1 MRIGI
6 LADIHANKYALQAV
20 LENAETQRVRRF
32 WFLGDGIGYGPHPVE
47 ALQFVRDK
55 VGPRSW
61 VPGNHEAILL
71 GELLPNGAS
80 EDAGQALQLNRLE
93 IESRQPEL
101 IADPVANRFQGR
113 RGVRKQTYTKRC
125 REHWYVLCHGSL
137 QSPLTRY
144 IYPWSTEMGREF
156 EALAG
161 LGLGTQRVCL
171 FLGHSHIPFLCRAK
185 PDSHGQLLAS
195 ECPQVFY
202 GDEVP
207 LGDGLAIVNPGSVG
221 QPRDGDPRAAYAI
234 LDTRQHTI
242 MFRRVD
248 YEDGLLQTQREMQ
261 AHNPPYPD
269 NLVRRLRR
277 ADRPTTWPQGWEP
290 RVTDG
295 D

>member
-1 MRIGI
+1 MRVGI
-6 LADIHANKYALQAV
+6 LADIHANKYALRAV
-20 LENAETQRVRRF
+20 LKDAEDQRVKRF
-32 WFLGDGIGYGPHPVE
+32 WFLGDTIGYGPHPVE
-47 ALQFVRDK
+47 ALQFVRDR

-71 GELLPNGAS
+71 GELLPEGAT

-93 IESRQPEL
+93 IESSQPEL
-101 IADPVANRFQGR
+101 IADPLTNRFRGR
-113 RGVRKQTYTKRC
+113 RGVRKKTYSKRC
-125 REHWYVLCHGSL
+125 GEHRYVLCHGSL
-137 QSPLTRY
+137 RKPLTRY
-144 IYPWSTEMGREF
+144 IYPWSTEVGREF
-156 EALAG
+156 QALAS
-161 LGLGTQRVCL
+161 LNPGTWRVCL
-171 FLGHSHIPFLCRAK
+171 FLGHSHLPFLCRAK
-185 PDSHGQLLAS
+185 SGPNGQLLES

-202 GDEVP
+202 GDEVT

-221 QPRDGDPRAAYAI
+221 QPRDGNPRAAYAI

-242 MFRRVD
+242 MFRRLD

-277 ADRPTTWPQGWEP
+277 ADRPTAWPRGWEP
-290 RVTDG
+290 RVTDS